1 MLHYIFKKH
10 FKKYT
15 IVLPHRRISCPL
27 NSEDKGDVT
36 KLKICEI
43 MGYLRISRKNE
54 MKNVHL
60 LKFNLLVQ
68 IGREVYEHQL
78 TLMTPN
84 KSFLNRLDLNVYN
97 PSQS

>member
-1 MLHYIFKKH
+1 MLHYIFKKHFKKH

-43 MGYLRISRKNE
+43 MGYLRISRKTQDEKRPLVKIQPVSANWQGGIWAPVNSDDS
-54 MKNVHL
+54 KQIL
-60 LKFNLLVQ
+60 LK
-68 IGREVYEHQL
+68 
-78 TLMTPN
+78 
-84 KSFLNRLDLNVYN
+84 
-97 PSQS
+97 